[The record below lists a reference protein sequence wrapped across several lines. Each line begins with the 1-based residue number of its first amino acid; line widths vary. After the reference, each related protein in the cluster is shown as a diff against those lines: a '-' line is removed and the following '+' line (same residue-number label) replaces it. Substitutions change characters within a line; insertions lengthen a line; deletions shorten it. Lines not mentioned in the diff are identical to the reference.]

1 MDMNKSTKAKAL
13 AIELL
18 QADLQSNAKGS
29 ELPALEDWEM
39 VMVGGGD
46 GVACW

>member
-1 MDMNKSTKAKAL
+1 MDMNKSMNAKA
-13 AIELL
+13 AATELL
-18 QADLQSNAKGS
+18 KADLQSNAKGS
-29 ELPALEDWEM
+29 EFPALEEWEM